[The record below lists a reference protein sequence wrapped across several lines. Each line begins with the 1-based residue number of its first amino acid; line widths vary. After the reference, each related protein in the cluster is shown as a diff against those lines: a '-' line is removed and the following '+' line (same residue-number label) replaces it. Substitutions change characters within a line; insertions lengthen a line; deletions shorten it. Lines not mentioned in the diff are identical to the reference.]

1 MELVLRDLRA
11 IALPGM
17 QRTTRC
23 ALTACFSSRPRNAEA
38 TRIVVVIGKNDQVQ
52 KPLWNGRLIGPRR
65 LCRPGNWDLLRSTSE
80 GHRWSTD
87 YCTMR
92 LTIAII
98 EALIEARNFEQAPF
112 ENVQKN

>member
-1 MELVLRDLRA
+1 M
-11 IALPGM
+11 
-17 QRTTRC
+17 
-23 ALTACFSSRPRNAEA
+23 
-38 TRIVVVIGKNDQVQ
+38 
-52 KPLWNGRLIGPRR
+52 
-65 LCRPGNWDLLRSTSE
+65 LRSTSE